1 MLTHL
6 IIKNYALIKHLELS
20 PSARLNVITGETGAG
35 KSIMLGAIGLLLGN
49 RADSKALWDE
59 NEKCVTEGTFD
70 LSSYKLKELFE
81 SEDLDYQNQTTIR
94 REINPNGKSRAFI
107 NDTPVT
113 LEVMRKIG
121 SRLMDIHSQ
130 HETLEL
136 GSKSFQLEL
145 VDSFA
150 SNEKLKEEY
159 TQVWRKFVQ
168 AQHEYNALLV
178 ESDALKKESDFIL
191 FQLDELA
198 KANLQQGELEQLEST
213 LKIMEHAEEIKTNF
227 NSILEQFGRSEYSVS
242 TTLASIRAQFQSI
255 ASYSTEY
262 EQLFQRFESA
272 RIELDDILSELEQA
286 EEKIE
291 FDPLQTEKT
300 KDRLSVLYQLLQK
313 HRLKEVAQLIELRD
327 SLEQKATKTRNLDQL
342 VAQSKEAVV
351 LLEKELK
358 QAAEALSKSRQKVF
372 KPLSKHLISLLQE
385 LGMPDTQL
393 IVDHAITPPASRGID
408 SIEILF
414 TANKGMQ
421 PRPLA
426 QVASGGEFS
435 RLMFS
440 IKYVMAEKTALPTLI
455 LDEIDTGVSGEIAI
469 RLGNRMK
476 EIALRHQVIS
486 ISHLPQIASK
496 ADAHFF
502 VFKDNS
508 ASRTITSIKKL
519 NNEERVNE
527 IAQMIGGA
535 RPSAKAVENAREML
549 HAQA

>member
-20 PSARLNVITGETGAG
+20 PSPSLNVITGETGAG